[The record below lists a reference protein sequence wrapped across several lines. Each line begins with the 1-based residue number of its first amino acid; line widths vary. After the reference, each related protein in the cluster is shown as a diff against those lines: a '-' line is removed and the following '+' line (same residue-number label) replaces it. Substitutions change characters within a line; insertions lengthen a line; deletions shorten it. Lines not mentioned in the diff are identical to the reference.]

1 MTIKIMSLL
10 LVSGLCY
17 AAEREESPM
26 RPERPVPQ
34 KAKENIKE
42 KHKEVKKQF
51 KVPAAPK
58 IVYRRLEL

>member
-34 KAKENIKE
+34 KAKENI
-42 KHKEVKKQF
+42 
-51 KVPAAPK
+51 
-58 IVYRRLEL
+58 